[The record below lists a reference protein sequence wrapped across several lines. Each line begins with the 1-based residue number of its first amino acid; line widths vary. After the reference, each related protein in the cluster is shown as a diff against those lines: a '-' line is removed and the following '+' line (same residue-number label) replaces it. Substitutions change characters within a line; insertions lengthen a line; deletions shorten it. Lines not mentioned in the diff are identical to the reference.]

1 MRCLLTPACLL
12 LFASGVALDAAA
24 GAPDWQKIAG
34 RDVELFQPGESSF
47 EWALTKDDHS
57 GGPKTRKGKHCAG
70 CHEGEEADI
79 ASDGAEE
86 RGFPPTLT
94 ANLKFAR
101 DDERLYVRLE
111 WPALAPPPK
120 KLDPDFE
127 ARATILFDDGS
138 VKAARVAGC
147 WMTCHDDLSSMPE
160 APGESER
167 TKYLGASRVKI
178 GRSGGGDDLKPQ
190 AELDRMRAAGEFLE
204 YWQAA
209 LNRGK
214 PAVAHDGFVL
224 ERRHE
229 SEAPL
234 ASAEASF
241 ADGRWSVV
249 LSRALAASTAG
260 RKPIAPGG
268 LYTFNLAIH
277 DGFANERFHYVSLEQ
292 TFALDGSKADW
303 IIPR

>member
-1 MRCLLTPACLL
+1 M
-12 LFASGVALDAAA
+12 
-24 GAPDWQKIAG
+24 AG
-34 RDVELFQPGESSF
+34 RDVEFLQPGESSF

-57 GGPKTRKGKHCAG
+57 GGPKTRKGKQCTG

-79 ASDGAEE
+79 ASDAAEE
-86 RGFPPTLT
+86 LGFPPTLT

-111 WPALAPPPK
+111 WPALAATAK

-178 GRSGGGDDLKPQ
+178 RRSGGGDDVKPQ

-214 PAVAHDGFVL
+214 PAVARDGWIL
-224 ERRHE
+224 DRRRVNE
-229 SEAPL
+229 TPL

-241 ADGRWSVV
+241 ANGRWSVV
-249 LSRALAASTAG
+249 LSRALISGASG
-260 RKPIAPGG
+260 RKDIVAGKR
-268 LYTFNLAIH
+268 YTFNLAIH
-277 DGFANERFHYVSLEQ
+277 ESYANERFHYVSLEQ
-292 TFALDGSKADW
+292 TFALDGGKAEW
-303 IIPR
+303 IVPR